1 MLTTA
6 HGELR
11 ADKLLVAT
19 GRAPNTRK
27 LALDATG
34 VTPTPQG
41 AIVIDPGMRTS
52 VEHIYAAGDCT
63 DQPQFV
69 YVAAAAGTR
78 AAINMTGG
86 DAAPEPD
93 RDAGRGVHRPASGD
107 RRLQRG
113 GKRTMTASKL
123 IVAR

>member
-34 VTPTPQG
+34 VTLTRKALSSSTPACVQ
-41 AIVIDPGMRTS
+41 AWNTS
-52 VEHIYAAGDCT
+52 T
-63 DQPQFV
+63 P
-69 YVAAAAGTR
+69 
-78 AAINMTGG
+78 
-86 DAAPEPD
+86 
-93 RDAGRGVHRPASGD
+93 
-107 RRLQRG
+107 
-113 GKRTMTASKL
+113 
-123 IVAR
+123 